1 MLAHIFY
8 SFGFLFLIRT
18 ISSIYSF
25 RKLHS
30 IKEWRSTY
38 NEVIGTPPKE
48 SDFRNKEEVLIFQT
62 NIALNIIEIVWLLI
76 GLFTA
81 NIYIYIF
88 VIFLFMFVEI
98 LSKSFRFTLFEK
110 FLSISFIFFRFS
122 VYLLLIANH
131 FVYKYDIWT
140 IVKNWIW

>member
-8 SFGFLFLIRT
+8 SFGFLILIRT

-30 IKEWRSTY
+30 IKEWRLTY

-48 SDFRNKEEVLIFQT
+48 SDFRSKEEVLIFQT
-62 NIALNIIEIVWLLI
+62 NIALNIVEISWLLV
-76 GLFTA
+76 GLFTT

-88 VIFLFMFVEI
+88 IIFLFMFIEI
-98 LSKSFRFTLFEK
+98 LTKSFRFTLFEK

-122 VYLLLIANH
+122 VYLLMIANH

>member
-38 NEVIGTPPKE
+38 NEVIGRAPKE
-48 SDFRNKEEVLIFQT
+48 SEFRNREEIAILQT
-62 NIALNIIEIVWLLI
+62 NIALNTLEILWLLI
-76 GLFTA
+76 GLFTT
-81 NIYIYIF
+81 NIFIF
-88 VIFLFMFVEI
+88 IFIIFLFMFVEI
-98 LSKSFRFTLFEK
+98 MTRSFKFTLFEK
-110 FLSISFIFFRFS
+110 FLSVSFIFFRFS

-131 FVYKYDIWT
+131 FVYKYNIWL
-140 IVKNWIW
+140 IIKNWIW